1 MFDMKKIIAL
11 ALAAAIFVPNAVLA
25 KEAEPASA
33 PETLF
38 ENERKEEP
46 LYEKGN
52 FSNSF
57 TEVEHRNNSRA
68 WREGMVGGNGETGF
82 VTSGSPYTD
91 TIIYQHMYFNYP
103 SSQPRVI
110 PDYLTEQLE
119 EARENVFNLNDAW
132 KIWDYDSNGNKVTRS
147 RTYFYSY
154 HPGAQLRITSENA
167 DKYSNYKRW
176 TNYETA
182 EVGVKYTDKYGEWKR
197 TTFTS
202 REDNV
207 TITKIE
213 KSSEGQLINDII
225 SIDNIS
231 EMYKAKNGN
240 SRVLDQRYKKLV
252 GPNADYLALVSHYPV
267 YTGSPL
273 YDGGFGNV
281 IKIIAE
287 GENAEKE
294 VGNQIKKLKGVGSVT
309 YSSKDEE
316 LNKLIDKQG
325 KDGKELFESYREDNP
340 LGSAYEVEAKDPTKL
355 ASLAK
360 KIQDIPNVN
369 SVNYGGDS
377 TQSMVTTLNTIQKAG
392 SVFIVGLVIVALF
405 MISNTIKIT
414 ITARSTEISIMRMV
428 GASNWYIRIPF
439 MLEGMLIGLFGA
451 IIPILVL
458 VYGYG
463 ALYNYTG
470 GSLMSS
476 MLVLKAPMPFIRD
489 FSFILA
495 GLGAGVGLI
504 GSFVSMRRFLKF

>member
-1 MFDMKKIIAL
+1 MKELISCIKNLPKHFKESLVNLWRNGAMSFSS
-11 ALAAAIFVPNAVLA
+11 IFA
-25 KEAEPASA
+25 
-33 PETLF
+33 
-38 ENERKEEP
+38 
-46 LYEKGN
+46 
-52 FSNSF
+52 
-57 TEVEHRNNSRA
+57 
-68 WREGMVGGNGETGF
+68 
-82 VTSGSPYTD
+82 
-91 TIIYQHMYFNYP
+91 
-103 SSQPRVI
+103 
-110 PDYLTEQLE
+110 
-119 EARENVFNLNDAW
+119 
-132 KIWDYDSNGNKVTRS
+132 
-147 RTYFYSY
+147 
-154 HPGAQLRITSENA
+154 
-167 DKYSNYKRW
+167 
-176 TNYETA
+176 
-182 EVGVKYTDKYGEWKR
+182 
-197 TTFTS
+197 
-202 REDNV
+202 V
-207 TITKIE
+207 TITLLLIGVISVLALNVQDISANIE
-213 KSSEGQLINDII
+213 DGVRIYVKLER
-225 SIDNIS
+225 SID
-231 EMYKAKNGN
+231 
-240 SRVLDQRYKKLV
+240 
-252 GPNADYLALVSHYPV
+252 
-267 YTGSPL
+267 
-273 YDGGFGNV
+273 
-281 IKIIAE
+281 
-287 GENAEKE
+287 ENAEKE
-294 VGNQIKKLKGVGSVT
+294 VGNQIKKLKCFVSVT

>member
-1 MFDMKKIIAL
+1 MKELISCIKNLPKHFKESLVNLWRNGAMSFSS
-11 ALAAAIFVPNAVLA
+11 IFA
-25 KEAEPASA
+25 
-33 PETLF
+33 
-38 ENERKEEP
+38 
-46 LYEKGN
+46 
-52 FSNSF
+52 
-57 TEVEHRNNSRA
+57 
-68 WREGMVGGNGETGF
+68 
-82 VTSGSPYTD
+82 
-91 TIIYQHMYFNYP
+91 
-103 SSQPRVI
+103 
-110 PDYLTEQLE
+110 
-119 EARENVFNLNDAW
+119 
-132 KIWDYDSNGNKVTRS
+132 
-147 RTYFYSY
+147 
-154 HPGAQLRITSENA
+154 
-167 DKYSNYKRW
+167 
-176 TNYETA
+176 
-182 EVGVKYTDKYGEWKR
+182 
-197 TTFTS
+197 
-202 REDNV
+202 V
-207 TITKIE
+207 TITLLLIGVISVLALNVQDISANIE
-213 KSSEGQLINDII
+213 DGVRIYVKLER
-225 SIDNIS
+225 SID
-231 EMYKAKNGN
+231 
-240 SRVLDQRYKKLV
+240 
-252 GPNADYLALVSHYPV
+252 
-267 YTGSPL
+267 
-273 YDGGFGNV
+273 
-281 IKIIAE
+281 
-287 GENAEKE
+287 ENAEKE
-294 VGNQIKKLKGVGSVT
+294 VGNQIKKLKGVRSVT

>member
-1 MFDMKKIIAL
+1 MKELISCIKNLPKHFKESLVNLWRNGAMSFSS
-11 ALAAAIFVPNAVLA
+11 IFA
-25 KEAEPASA
+25 
-33 PETLF
+33 
-38 ENERKEEP
+38 
-46 LYEKGN
+46 
-52 FSNSF
+52 
-57 TEVEHRNNSRA
+57 
-68 WREGMVGGNGETGF
+68 
-82 VTSGSPYTD
+82 
-91 TIIYQHMYFNYP
+91 
-103 SSQPRVI
+103 
-110 PDYLTEQLE
+110 
-119 EARENVFNLNDAW
+119 
-132 KIWDYDSNGNKVTRS
+132 
-147 RTYFYSY
+147 
-154 HPGAQLRITSENA
+154 
-167 DKYSNYKRW
+167 
-176 TNYETA
+176 
-182 EVGVKYTDKYGEWKR
+182 
-197 TTFTS
+197 
-202 REDNV
+202 V
-207 TITKIE
+207 TITLLLIGVISVLALNVQDISANIE
-213 KSSEGQLINDII
+213 DGVRIYVKLER
-225 SIDNIS
+225 SID
-231 EMYKAKNGN
+231 
-240 SRVLDQRYKKLV
+240 
-252 GPNADYLALVSHYPV
+252 
-267 YTGSPL
+267 
-273 YDGGFGNV
+273 
-281 IKIIAE
+281 
-287 GENAEKE
+287 ENAEKE
-294 VGNQIKKLKGVGSVT
+294 VGNQIKKLKGVESVT

-495 GLGAGVGLI
+495 GLGVE
-504 GSFVSMRRFLKF
+504 